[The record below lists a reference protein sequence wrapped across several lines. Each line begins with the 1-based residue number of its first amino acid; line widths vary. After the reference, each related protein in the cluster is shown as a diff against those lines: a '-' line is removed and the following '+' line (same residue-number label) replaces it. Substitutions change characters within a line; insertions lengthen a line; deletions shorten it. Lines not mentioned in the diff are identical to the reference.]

1 MMAQTLIVTA
11 NILHTLATIE
21 FVGFY
26 LVMTTIIL
34 PVFTTK
40 TSSGMETLSEIS
52 KRSRWWLYSAMV
64 VLALTGTYLTIVDG
78 NYAGIGNFNS
88 AWAIL
93 MLIKHIVML
102 LMVVLGFWFNAIKRV
117 GAGML
122 STSNASIGLLR
133 LKRYCY
139 LMNYFGIGILFFT
152 AIGQVL

>member
-1 MMAQTLIVTA
+1 MTQTLIVAA
-11 NILHTLATIE
+11 NILHTLATIV
-21 FVGFY
+21 FIGFY
-26 LVMTTIIL
+26 VVMTIIIL

-40 TSSGMETLSEIS
+40 KSSGMQTLSEIS

-64 VLALTGTYLTIVDG
+64 VLALTGTYLTLVDG

-93 MLIKHIVML
+93 MLIKHIVIL

-122 STSNASIGLLR
+122 STSNAEAGYVQF
-133 LKRYCY
+133 KRYCVWMMVSGVVV
-139 LMNYFGIGILFFT
+139 LVLTGV
-152 AIGQVL
+152 GQVL